1 MLRTDNGSF
10 LNHSNNVNY
19 AKVPDNKCVA
29 RRTEY
34 DKIRKA
40 SCDPNADAVKQL
52 DDLHRANACKVHT
65 CVPLKTCM
73 AKVGLHDAN
82 GNFLTKEMIG
92 ANVDANLRV
101 GGNQIGYVYQEKSIT
116 NSDALIDALRKAN
129 PLAPSVA
136 QKISQSNQELFGKPH
151 AWDGSDMGYFC
162 PARCPAKPKP
172 CPKEYCKKADP
183 LFNPTLGIGS
193 DGLQAKMDLR
203 ETNEGKVFQKS
214 MEGYFLGERPNR
226 QGQGVQA
233 VVATTETGVGETLR
247 GKLFTKQKPVGRPT
261 DEQRQ
266 ARERRA
272 MGTVDLEDLD

>member
-19 AKVPDNKCVA
+19 AKRPADKCVA
-29 RRTEY
+29 RRDEV

-40 SCDPNADAVKQL
+40 SCDPNADAVRQL
-52 DDLHRANACKVHT
+52 DDLHRQNACKVHT
-65 CVPLKTCM
+65 CVPLKSCM

-92 ANVDANLRV
+92 SNVDSNLRV
-101 GGNQIGYVYQEKSIT
+101 GGNQIGYVYQQKSIT
-116 NSDALIDALRKAN
+116 DQDALINALRNNQA
-129 PLAPSVA
+129 LAPGVA
-136 QKISQSNQELFGKPH
+136 QKIAQSNQELFGKPH

-162 PARCPAKPKP
+162 PALCAEKPKP

-203 ETNEGKVFQKS
+203 ETNEGKVYQKN
-214 MEGYFLGERPNR
+214 MEGYFLGEAPRR
-226 QGQGVQA
+226 RGAGVA
-233 VVATTETGVGETLR
+233 VVATAETGVGETLR
-247 GKLFTKQKPVGRPT
+247 GKPFKHDPQRPAGRPT
-261 DEQRQ
+261 LEQQ
-266 ARERRA
+266 RERRA
-272 MGTVDLEDLD
+272 KGTVDLEDLD